1 MKFTSKP
8 LVLLFMLAF
17 LSSCVDNLDF
27 DQVDLDI
34 DPIFTSPLVFLELDQ
49 NDFFDADNSVEI
61 TTVADI
67 SDFTTLQSSVV
78 QDNLTQAVFNIEAEN
93 RFDRSFLIEVDLLD
107 DDNNVTYSFADY
119 LITANDLNYTATTR
133 IFPQSTPDF
142 LNSTRMNIVVTILP
156 SSNQLDPNIPKTLK
170 FKSAG
175 IYYLSF

>member
-1 MKFTSKP
+1 
-8 LVLLFMLAF
+8 MLAF

-34 DPIFTSPLVFLELDQ
+34 APIFTSPLVFLELDQ

>member
-78 QDNLTQAVFNIEAEN
+78 QDNLTQAVLNIEAEN

-156 SSNQLDPNIPKTLK
+156 SSNQLDPNIPKTLN